1 MLKSGREVHTS
12 SPISISRRAMIFM
25 TGSFPFVL
33 PLRGNTKTAFGRHE
47 WFVSATSGDTVA
59 PMGVSEGEV
68 SANVFVMN

>member
-1 MLKSGREVHTS
+1 
-12 SPISISRRAMIFM
+12 MIFM
-25 TGSFPFVL
+25 TGSFTFVL